1 MSYRHGLVKFTEE
14 GIYVSMNGFK
24 HALSP
29 AEFNGYTEAKIKRKA
44 GKLHLKYFSNDLHV
58 SLYKYT
64 DISVNTTSENKDK
77 ILKLLDEIQEIVFK
91 RCLDCVVDMW
101 RITESPFLKKALINS
116 NYRKVYTFILAHG
129 DDLQIQPKA
138 KKYFLG
144 EIKKKLSKWDKFVLW
159 CKGIL

>member
-1 MSYRHGLVKFTEE
+1 MNYRHGLVKFSDS

-24 HALSP
+24 HALTP
-29 AEFNGYTEAKIKRKA
+29 AEFNRYTDAKIKRKA
-44 GKLHLKYFSNDLHV
+44 GKLHLKYFANDLHV

-64 DISVNTTSENKDK
+64 DFSVNTMSDNKDK

-91 RCLDCVVDMW
+91 RCLDCVVNMW
-101 RITESPFLKKALINS
+101 QITESPTLRKAFANS
-116 NYRKVYTFILAHG
+116 NYRLVYTFILVHG
-129 DDLQIQPKA
+129 EDLQIQPKA
-138 KKYFLG
+138 KKYLLG